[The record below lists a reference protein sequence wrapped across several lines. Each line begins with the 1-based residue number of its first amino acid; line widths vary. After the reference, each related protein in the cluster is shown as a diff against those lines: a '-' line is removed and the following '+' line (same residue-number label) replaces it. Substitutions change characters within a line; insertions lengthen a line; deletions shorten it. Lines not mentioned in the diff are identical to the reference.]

1 MYVYV
6 EYLIIENTIINY
18 IILYVTKKVSRTN
31 TSMKRMLLSAIISS
45 LYVLVFFFPS
55 LNFMT
60 KFSIK
65 FSMSVLIIILAFNPE
80 KFATF
85 IKLLIVFYA
94 ITFLFAGAS
103 LGLFYLLK
111 SDSGIINNTFYIFD
125 FPIEI
130 LILGVAVSMFLVKY
144 FINFLQIK
152 LGKKDVMTTVVI
164 NLNEK
169 KAQLVALVDTGNS
182 LREPLTQKP
191 VMIVEYYAIKDI
203 LPKDL
208 EKLFMNTGELELD
221 TIAEVMLEVN
231 DELKLKVIP
240 YKTIGRSN
248 GMLIG
253 FKPDEIY
260 IDDENFNKRIVNNVI
275 VGICNDKLSIDD
287 KYRCLL
293 HPEIL
298 Y

>member
-1 MYVYV
+1 MHVYV

-18 IILYVTKKVSRTN
+18 IILYVTKKVSRTD
-31 TSMKRMLLSAIISS
+31 TSIQRMFLSAIISS

-65 FSMSVLIIILAFNPE
+65 FSISIFIIILAFNPE
-80 KFATF
+80 KFYTF

-103 LGLFYLLK
+103 LGLFYFLK
-111 SDSGIINNTFYIFD
+111 TDSGIINDTFYIFD
-125 FPIEI
+125 FPIEF
-130 LILGVAVSMFLVKY
+130 LILGIAISIFLIKY

-152 LGKKDVMTTVVI
+152 LGKKDIMTTVII
-164 NLNEK
+164 NLNDK
-169 KAQLVALVDTGNS
+169 KAQLIALVDTGNS

-191 VMIVEYYAIKDI
+191 VIIVEYFAIKDI
-203 LPKDL
+203 LPKKL
-208 EKLFMNTGELELD
+208 EKLFMNTGELQLD

-231 DELKLKVIP
+231 SEIKLKVIP

-260 IDDENFNKRIVNNVI
+260 IDDESFKKRIVNDVI
-275 VGICNDKLSIDD
+275 VGIYNDKLSIDD